1 MYHEIMYLWDP
12 TMHTMLE
19 VGNTN
24 CIQNPRYKLYR
35 GFRVQDHKE
44 GQDHEKHED
53 GHDQNHQQEHKNM
66 HNHEESHEHDEYHQ
80 DYHKDSHG
88 HNH

>member
-1 MYHEIMYLWDP
+1 MYREIMYLWDP

-24 CIQNPRYKLYR
+24 CTQNPRYKLYH

-44 GQDHEKHED
+44 
-53 GHDQNHQQEHKNM
+53 
-66 HNHEESHEHDEYHQ
+66 S
-80 DYHKDSHG
+80 
-88 HNH
+88 